1 MNNLIIRVLALG
13 ITLILFLTSC
23 SSDPSLQQYFV
34 DSQEKQGFI
43 TTTIPKSIL
52 GLDVSQMSDK
62 SQEAYNSIDKVN
74 LLYYPIDKQN
84 TAAFEKENAQL
95 NAILKSDDFKT
106 LMTHKSDGVNM
117 RFLYDGSSESIDEMI
132 IYGSS
137 PEMELGVARVLGD
150 DMKLGSIMKMME
162 EMKDVNLDQTGINNI
177 LKDIGVDLNEEG
189 EIDEE
194 AVKKIMASKGM
205 DTTNLHID
213 MNSKE

>member
-1 MNNLIIRVLALG
+1 MNNLIIRILALG
-13 ITLILFLTSC
+13 ITFILFLTSC

-62 SQEAYNSIDKVN
+62 SQEAYNSINKVN

-137 PEMELGVARVLGD
+137 PEMGLGVARVLGD

-162 EMKDVNLDQTGINNI
+162 EMKNVNLDQTGINNI

-205 DTTNLHID
+205 DTTNLDID

>member
-84 TAAFEKENAQL
+84 TAAFEKENTQL

-137 PEMELGVARVLGD
+137 PEMGLGVARVLGD

>member
-106 LMTHKSDGVNM
+106 LMTHKSDGINM

-137 PEMELGVARVLGD
+137 PEMGLGVARVLGD

>member
-1 MNNLIIRVLALG
+1 MNNLIVRILALG

-52 GLDVSQMSDK
+52 GLDVSQMSAS
-62 SQEAYNSIDKVN
+62 SQEAYNSINKVN
-74 LLYYPIDKQN
+74 VLYYPIDKQN

-95 NAILKSDDFKT
+95 SAILKNDDFKT
-106 LMTHKSDGVNM
+106 LMTHKSDGINM
-117 RFLYDGSSESIDEMI
+117 RFLYEGDGKSIDEMI

-137 PEMELGVARVLGD
+137 PEMGLGVARVLGD
-150 DMKLGSIMKMME
+150 DMKIGAIMKMME
-162 EMKDVNLDQTGINNI
+162 EMKNVKLDQTGINNI

-194 AVKKIMASKGM
+194 AVKKVMASKGI
-205 DTTNLHID
+205 DTTDVYID
-213 MNSKE
+213 LNSEE